1 MKKLFIILL
10 IAIPTVS
17 FSQKFSVSANIGWQL
32 CNPTINESYTRM
44 VASDEE
50 ELYFKRVMDI
60 VPNGNISFSY
70 LFDEKFK
77 LGIGVSLYSLHST
90 VRITPKHNAH
100 GSSQLAGMYS
110 IQIPLTASYRVKLCD
125 KLYIEPWMGVS
136 ADINLNES
144 TEGKTGLR
152 TIDNNGI
159 CNMYDIDFKRGSLA
173 NGSRFQTGTHGNM
186 SLHAGLRLSVMLK
199 SYCAL
204 NFNAQYS
211 SAVFDMSYVH
221 ASAEYRYG
229 VSYSGNTNT
238 ESEEFKNF
246 IRTLPKNNTEY
257 EISLRSF
264 FSCGIGVEFFF

>member
-44 VASDEE
+44 VASNEE

-90 VRITPKHNAH
+90 VRINPKHNAH

>member
-90 VRITPKHNAH
+90 VRINPKHNAH

-186 SLHAGLRLSVMLK
+186 SLHAGLCLSVMLK

>member
-1 MKKLFIILL
+1 MKKLFAILL
-10 IAIPTVS
+10 ILIPTLV

-32 CNPTINESYTRM
+32 CNPAINESYTRM

-77 LGIGVSLYSLHST
+77 LGIGVSFYSLQST
-90 VRITPKHNAH
+90 VRINPKHNAH
-100 GSSQLAGMYS
+100 GSSRLANMNS
-110 IQIPLTASYRVKLCD
+110 IQIPITAGYRVKLCD
-125 KLYIEPWMGVS
+125 KFHFEPWLGIS

-144 TEGKTGLR
+144 TEGKTGL
-152 TIDNNGI
+152 TTLESNGI
-159 CNMYDIDFKRGSLA
+159 CNMYDVDFKRGGLA
-173 NGSRFQTGTHGNM
+173 NSSRFQTGTHGNM

-199 SYCAL
+199 PYCAL

-221 ASAEYRYG
+221 ANAEYRYG
-229 VSYSGNTNT
+229 VSYSGNTDT
-238 ESEEFKNF
+238 ESDEFKNF
-246 IRTLPKNNTEY
+246 IRTLPKNNKEY

>member
-10 IAIPTVS
+10 ILVPTFV
-17 FSQKFSVSANIGWQL
+17 FAQKFSVSANIGWQL
-32 CNPTINESYTRM
+32 CNPAINESYTRLID
-44 VASDEE
+44 SDEE
-50 ELYFKRVMDI
+50 QLYFKKVMDV

-70 LFDEKFK
+70 LIDEKLK
-77 LGIGVSLYSLHST
+77 LGIGVSFYNLQST
-90 VRITPKHNAH
+90 VWISPNHIGQHT
-100 GSSQLAGMYS
+100 LVDMYS

-136 ADINLNES
+136 ADINLNKN

-152 TIDNNGI
+152 TLESNGI
-159 CNMYDIDFKRGSLA
+159 CNMYDIDFKRGGLA

-229 VSYSGNTNT
+229 VSYSGNTDT
-238 ESEEFKNF
+238 ESNEFKNF
-246 IRTLPKNNTEY
+246 IRTLPKNITEY
-257 EISLRSF
+257 EISLRSL
-264 FSCGIGVEFFF
+264 FSCGFGVEFFF